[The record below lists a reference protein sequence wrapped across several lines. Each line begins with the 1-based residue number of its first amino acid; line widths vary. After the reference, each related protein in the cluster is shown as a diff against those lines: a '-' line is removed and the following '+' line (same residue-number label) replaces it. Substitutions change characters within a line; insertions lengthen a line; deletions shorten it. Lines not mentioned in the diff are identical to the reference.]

1 MDFCMTK
8 KESKYMLGFR
18 CHTGPLHQPHEVS
31 SGAARPHRRR
41 HKRPSR
47 GKISQAPRHFAPLPK
62 SKHHPQQDLPN
73 PSPLAMATVAA
84 AAPEHIEAMERVEG
98 EERAAG
104 AADEVDVPTEA
115 MEQVGGDEAAATA
128 AADDDAAEPMEEGEG
143 EDAAEIDAEEEVDAS
158 AEAHMDASE
167 QAEEEERE
175 EVHAV
180 AEEEEAEAQ
189 PLQTVLPLGRVKRI
203 MRVDSEIKKVT
214 AEASLLIAA
223 ATELFLGSLAAGA
236 HTAASQGGRRT
247 VRAAHVRAAV
257 RAHRPTADFLLDCL
271 PAAAEAA
278 PRVARSGSDGAATVA
293 EAAVPKP
300 LPRGTRRIDGFFQ
313 KVT

>member
-1 MDFCMTK
+1 
-8 KESKYMLGFR
+8 
-18 CHTGPLHQPHEVS
+18 
-31 SGAARPHRRR
+31 
-41 HKRPSR
+41 
-47 GKISQAPRHFAPLPK
+47 
-62 SKHHPQQDLPN
+62 
-73 PSPLAMATVAA
+73 
-84 AAPEHIEAMERVEG
+84 MEQVEG
-98 EERAAG
+98 AERAAG
-104 AADEVDVPTEA
+104 AAAAADDDDAPTEA
-115 MEQVGGDEAAATA
+115 LEQVGGDEAATAAA
-128 AADDDAAEPMEEGEG
+128 AADDDAAEPMEQGEG
-143 EDAAEIDAEEEVDAS
+143 EEAAEIDAEEEADAS
-158 AEAHMDASE
+158 AEAHMEASE

-180 AEEEEAEAQ
+180 AGEEEAEAQ

-278 PRVARSGSDGAATVA
+278 PRVARSGSDGAAAVA

>member
-1 MDFCMTK
+1 
-8 KESKYMLGFR
+8 
-18 CHTGPLHQPHEVS
+18 
-31 SGAARPHRRR
+31 
-41 HKRPSR
+41 
-47 GKISQAPRHFAPLPK
+47 
-62 SKHHPQQDLPN
+62 
-73 PSPLAMATVAA
+73 MATVAA
-84 AAPEHIEAMERVEG
+84 AAPEHIEAMEQVEG

-104 AADEVDVPTEA
+104 DAAAATDDVDVPTEA
-115 MEQVGGDEAAATA
+115 MKQVDGDEAAATAAADDDADEAMEEVGGDEAAATTA

-143 EDAAEIDAEEEVDAS
+143 EKAAGIDAEEETAEIDAEEEAAEIDAEEEADAS
-158 AEAHMDASE
+158 AEAHMEASE
-167 QAEEEERE
+167 QVDEEERE

-189 PLQTVLPLGRVKRI
+189 PLQTALPLGRVKRI
-203 MRVDSEIKKVT
+203 MRVDSEVKKVT

-223 ATELFLGSLAAGA
+223 ATELFLGTLAAGA

-278 PRVARSGSDGAATVA
+278 PRVARSGSDGAAAAVA
-293 EAAVPKP
+293 EAAVRKP

>member
-1 MDFCMTK
+1 
-8 KESKYMLGFR
+8 
-18 CHTGPLHQPHEVS
+18 
-31 SGAARPHRRR
+31 
-41 HKRPSR
+41 
-47 GKISQAPRHFAPLPK
+47 
-62 SKHHPQQDLPN
+62 
-73 PSPLAMATVAA
+73 MATVAA
-84 AAPEHIEAMERVEG
+84 AAPEHIEAMEQVEG
-98 EERAAG
+98 EEQAAG
-104 AADEVDVPTEA
+104 APATATATADDVDVPTQP
-115 MEQVGGDEAAATA
+115 MEQVGGDEAAA
-128 AADDDAAEPMEEGEG
+128 AADDAAQPMEEGEG
-143 EDAAEIDAEEEVDAS
+143 VEAAEIDAEEEADAG
-158 AEAHMDASE
+158 AEAHMEASE
-167 QAEEEERE
+167 QPEGEERE

-180 AEEEEAEAQ
+180 AVAGEEEVEAQ

-214 AEASLLIAA
+214 AEASLLVAA

-257 RAHRPTADFLLDCL
+257 SAHRPTADFLLDCL

-278 PRVARSGSDGAATVA
+278 PRVARSGSDGAAAVA
-293 EAAVPKP
+293 EAALAKP